1 MNKNLQKTLLFST
14 LIFISSCG
22 PSACDCYEFWKWNG
36 LAPYHISVDTD
47 ACHRKYGKYVRVK
60 RGTREYGQKLTE
72 VLRQKC
78 NGQEVQNTPIEINL
92 PAEKRVPKINET
104 VFFGRAKLRLKE
116 FNYPLGEVEFTNFN
130 SGTSWA
136 AGYIINTLSSDDK
149 DTLKVEY
156 SDGDIHTLISAST
169 YKERFNVD
177 ENYLK
182 DRILEIIEN
191 SEGKL
196 ADSNS
201 FGINYIEVGNQVYIY
216 GYLAGYDWILK
227 GKYFNPKFIN
237 IKTSL
242 EYNWSVDVG
251 QTP

>member
-1 MNKNLQKTLLFST
+1 MLLLAACQSGPDLCKCAELDSDVAVIGNFLAKQDPTNPQSAGLKNKYKLVQQ
-14 LIFISSCG
+14 C
-22 PSACDCYEFWKWNG
+22 A
-36 LAPYHISVDTD
+36 
-47 ACHRKYGKYVRVK
+47 RKYDGYNNIK
-60 RGTREYGQKLTE
+60 RRARKECSSFKSTE
-72 VLRQKC
+72 V
-78 NGQEVQNTPIEINL
+78 

-116 FNYPLGEVEFTNFN
+116 FNYPLGEVEFTNFS

-201 FGINYIEVGNQVYIY
+201 FGINYVEVGNRVYIY

-251 QTP
+251 QIP